1 MKLQI
6 VKLTLKKRGEK
17 MKSALKYIYFGLLMP
32 LTLLLKLYLIVV
44 RRIKT
49 KEEYDEAVFRIV
61 NGWSRH
67 ILKVIGVKVNIKGIE
82 NLPDGN
88 CLFVSN
94 HQGNIDFLPPLAFLN
109 KQIGFIAKKE
119 ILKIKIVSMWM
130 KEMHCVFID
139 RENIRESLKAINEG
153 VENLKNGY
161 SMLIFPEGTRSKSH
175 RLGEFKK
182 GSMKLA
188 TKTNV
193 PVVPLVLD
201 NTFTVFEEG
210 KGWLKSSTITLSI
223 LKPIYVYKLSKEEK
237 SNLANTIR
245 EKIEEELNCIVN
257 K

>member
-1 MKLQI
+1 
-6 VKLTLKKRGEK
+6 
-17 MKSALKYIYFGLLMP
+17 MKSVLIYIYFGLL
-32 LTLLLKLYLIVV
+32 LLFTLFLKLYLIIIK
-44 RRIKT
+44 RIKT
-49 KEEYDEAVFRIV
+49 KEEYDAAVFNIV
-61 NGWSRH
+61 NAWSRY
-67 ILKVIGVKVNIKGIE
+67 ILKVIGVKVTLKGIE
-82 NLPDGN
+82 NLPEGN

-94 HQGNIDFLPPLAFLN
+94 HQGNVDFLLPMALLN
-109 KQIGFIAKKE
+109 KRIGFIAKKE

-153 VENLKNGY
+153 VENLKKGY

-175 RLGEFKK
+175 KLGEFKK

-201 NTFTVFEEG
+201 NTFAVFEEG
-210 KGWLKSSTITLSI
+210 KGRLKSAAVTLSI
-223 LKPIYVYKLSKEEK
+223 LKPIYVDELSKEEK
-237 SNLANTIR
+237 GNLSNLIR
-245 EKIEEELNCIVN
+245 DKINVELNCIVN